1 MISKRVFLSSIAAVC
16 CGLRPVRSATSEA
29 YPSHPITMVLPFSA
43 GGPTDA
49 LARIVTARMQ
59 DVLGQSIIIENVTGA
74 AGTIG
79 VGRVARA
86 AADGYTLSVG
96 PMNSHVLTGAIY
108 HLPFDLLRDFEPV
121 ALLASN
127 PSVVVSKKDVPAK
140 DLKELIAWVKAN
152 PDKVLA
158 GTSGVGAATHLG
170 GILFETLTDTH
181 IQFVPY
187 RGTAPAMHALV
198 GGQIDLIFDQLSSSL
213 PQLQEGTIKSYAVM
227 SKTRAVA
234 APDIPTVTKQAYPAF
249 IYRSGMECGL
259 RRARR
264 GPSST
269 NSTMPSWKALPTR
282 PCASGS
288 PKSAWKS
295 IRATGK
301 RRNGYSTI
309 KRPRSVNGGRSSKPR
324 VSKRNEPYLS
334 RHRASSDC
342 RRWPGRARGRRQ
354 PRSPRRSRDRIRGG
368 PRSQHGIPRLDV
380 SSPDAR
386 HAGRPRRCRAADRA
400 GPDCAQIPVPQPP

>member
-16 CGLRPVRSATSEA
+16 CGLRPVRSATSGA
-29 YPSHPITMVLPFSA
+29 FPSHPITMVLPFSA

-49 LARIVTARMQ
+49 LARIVAARMQ
-59 DVLGQSIIIENVTGA
+59 ELLGQSIIIENVTGA

-187 RGTAPAMHALV
+187 RGTAPAMQALV

-234 APDIPTVTKQAYPAF
+234 APDIPTVDEAGLPGLYLPVWNGMWAPKGTPRPIIDKLNNAVVESLTDPTVHKRLADIGLEIYPPDQQTPEALHAYQAAEIEKWWP
-249 IYRSGMECGL
+249 IV
-259 RRARR
+259 
-264 GPSST
+264 
-269 NSTMPSWKALPTR
+269 KA
-282 PCASGS
+282 AG
-288 PKSAWKS
+288 
-295 IRATGK
+295 
-301 RRNGYSTI
+301 I
-309 KRPRSVNGGRSSKPR
+309 KA
-324 VSKRNEPYLS
+324 E
-334 RHRASSDC
+334 
-342 RRWPGRARGRRQ
+342 
-354 PRSPRRSRDRIRGG
+354 
-368 PRSQHGIPRLDV
+368 
-380 SSPDAR
+380 
-386 HAGRPRRCRAADRA
+386 
-400 GPDCAQIPVPQPP
+400 

>member
-1 MISKRVFLSSIAAVC
+1 
-16 CGLRPVRSATSEA
+16 
-29 YPSHPITMVLPFSA
+29 MVLPFSA

-49 LARIVTARMQ
+49 LARILTARMQ
-59 DVLGQSIIIENVTGA
+59 ELLGQSIIIENVTGA

-108 HLPFDLLRDFEPV
+108 RLPFDLLGDFEPV

-170 GILFETLTDTH
+170 GILFETLTGTR
-181 IQFVPY
+181 IQFIPY
-187 RGTAPAMHALV
+187 RGTSQAMQALV
-198 GGQIDLIFDQLSSSL
+198 AGQIDLIFDQLSSSL

-234 APDIPTVTKQAYPAF
+234 APDIPTVDEAGLPGFYLPVWNGMWAPKGTPRPIIDKLNHAVVESLADPTVRKRLADIGLEIYPREQQTPEALHAYQAAEIEKWWP
-249 IYRSGMECGL
+249 IV
-259 RRARR
+259 
-264 GPSST
+264 
-269 NSTMPSWKALPTR
+269 KA
-282 PCASGS
+282 AG
-288 PKSAWKS
+288 
-295 IRATGK
+295 
-301 RRNGYSTI
+301 I
-309 KRPRSVNGGRSSKPR
+309 KA
-324 VSKRNEPYLS
+324 E
-334 RHRASSDC
+334 
-342 RRWPGRARGRRQ
+342 
-354 PRSPRRSRDRIRGG
+354 
-368 PRSQHGIPRLDV
+368 
-380 SSPDAR
+380 
-386 HAGRPRRCRAADRA
+386 
-400 GPDCAQIPVPQPP
+400 

>member
-49 LARIVTARMQ
+49 LARIVAARMQ
-59 DVLGQSIIIENVTGA
+59 ELLGQSIIIENVTGA

-86 AADGYTLSVG
+86 ASDGYALSVG

-108 HLPFDLLRDFEPV
+108 HLPFDLLRDLEPV

-127 PSVVVSKKDVPAK
+127 PSVVVSKKEVPAK

-170 GILFETLTDTH
+170 GILFETLTGTH

-187 RGTAPAMHALV
+187 RGTAPAMQALV

-227 SKTRAVA
+227 SKTRAAA
-234 APDIPTVTKQAYPAF
+234 APDIPTVDEAGLPGLYLPVWNGMWAPKGTPRPIIDKLNHAVVESLADPTVRKRLADIGLEIYPPEQQTPEALHAYQAAEIEKWWP
-249 IYRSGMECGL
+249 IV
-259 RRARR
+259 
-264 GPSST
+264 
-269 NSTMPSWKALPTR
+269 KA
-282 PCASGS
+282 AG
-288 PKSAWKS
+288 
-295 IRATGK
+295 
-301 RRNGYSTI
+301 I
-309 KRPRSVNGGRSSKPR
+309 KA
-324 VSKRNEPYLS
+324 E
-334 RHRASSDC
+334 
-342 RRWPGRARGRRQ
+342 
-354 PRSPRRSRDRIRGG
+354 
-368 PRSQHGIPRLDV
+368 
-380 SSPDAR
+380 
-386 HAGRPRRCRAADRA
+386 
-400 GPDCAQIPVPQPP
+400 

>member
-1 MISKRVFLSSIAAVC
+1 MISKRVFLSSIAAMC

-49 LARIVTARMQ
+49 LARIVAARMQ
-59 DVLGQSIIIENVTGA
+59 ELLGQSIIIENVTGA

-108 HLPFDLLRDFEPV
+108 RLPFDLLGDFEPV

-170 GILFETLTDTH
+170 GILFETLTDTR
-181 IQFVPY
+181 IQFIPY
-187 RGTAPAMHALV
+187 RGTSQAMQALV
-198 GGQIDLIFDQLSSSL
+198 AGQIDLIFDQLSSSL

-234 APDIPTVTKQAYPAF
+234 APDIPTVDEAGLPGFYLPVWNGMWAPKGTPRPIIDKLNHAVVESLADPTVRKRLADIGLEIYPREQQTPEALHAYQAAEIEKWWP
-249 IYRSGMECGL
+249 IV
-259 RRARR
+259 
-264 GPSST
+264 
-269 NSTMPSWKALPTR
+269 KA
-282 PCASGS
+282 AG
-288 PKSAWKS
+288 
-295 IRATGK
+295 
-301 RRNGYSTI
+301 I
-309 KRPRSVNGGRSSKPR
+309 KA
-324 VSKRNEPYLS
+324 E
-334 RHRASSDC
+334 
-342 RRWPGRARGRRQ
+342 
-354 PRSPRRSRDRIRGG
+354 
-368 PRSQHGIPRLDV
+368 
-380 SSPDAR
+380 
-386 HAGRPRRCRAADRA
+386 
-400 GPDCAQIPVPQPP
+400 